1 MLYLVL
7 NLMYLYT
14 FLYFFIFL
22 FIVIYFN
29 FNILEPT
36 SCNLVCIN
44 PKLQR
49 TNQLVLQSDLEK
61 YVKCQPELVK
71 SDKYNRTSPIHNVE
85 LYPKP

>member
-14 FLYFFIFL
+14 FLYLFIFL

-29 FNILEPT
+29 FNILEST
-36 SCNLVCIN
+36 SCNLVCI
-44 PKLQR
+44 
-49 TNQLVLQSDLEK
+49 NQLVLQSDLEK